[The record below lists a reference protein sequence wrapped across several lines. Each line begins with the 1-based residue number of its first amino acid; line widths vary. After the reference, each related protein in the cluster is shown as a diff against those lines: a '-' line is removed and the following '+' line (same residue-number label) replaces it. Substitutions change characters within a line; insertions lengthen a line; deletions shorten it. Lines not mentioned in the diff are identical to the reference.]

1 MKLMVVE
8 DSAPLAEALSG
19 HLRGLG
25 HACDVAADGPSALAL
40 LEVVRYD
47 VVVLDLM
54 LPGLDGFAL
63 LERHRARLQGTP
75 VLVLS
80 ARDQVGDRVRALD
93 AGADDYLVKPFA
105 LEELLARTRALV
117 RRPAQRLAP
126 VLERG
131 RVSLD
136 TRSRVARCGGRD
148 LQLSPKEFALL
159 ELLMRQPGRV
169 YSRAQIFDHL
179 YESDSTASDKV
190 VEVIV
195 SVLRGK
201 LVRGGAD
208 ELIRTRRGFG
218 YVLE

>member
-8 DSAPLAEALSG
+8 DSTPLAEALSG
-19 HLRGLG
+19 HFRGLG
-25 HACDVAADGPSALAL
+25 HACDVAGDGASALAL
-40 LEVVRYD
+40 LEAGRYD

-63 LERHRARLQGTP
+63 LERHRARLRGTP

-117 RRPAQRLAP
+117 RRPAPRLAT

-131 RVSLD
+131 GVSLD

-159 ELLMRQPGRV
+159 ELLMRQPGWV

-179 YESDSTASDKV
+179 YERDSTASDKV

-201 LVRGGAD
+201 LARGGAS

-218 YVLE
+218 YVIE